1 MDEQR
6 IADAPAA
13 PHAQDADYRPLYDR
27 LQELKERKDSEWR
40 EKNNPFGA
48 SVAVVIRVCGSL
60 PVAVAHVPLR
70 HCLMIL

>member
-1 MDEQR
+1 MEEQR

-13 PHAQDADYRPLYDR
+13 PRVQDAADYRPLYER

-48 SVAVVIRVCGSL
+48 YALLTGR
-60 PVAVAHVPLR
+60 R
-70 HCLMIL
+70 R